1 MTTQEL
7 LITTLEAAIEEQP
20 QNKSLHR
27 SIGSVLNR
35 YFKSKENMEM
45 VRELTSSVELGS
57 NVTVNQGTNNS
68 GYVPYSSQKK
78 TLRQQPPT
86 YKPKPVVGSAI
97 DETLN
102 DLESMLKDGDPKG
115 EDKANLPDGA
125 AVNDLANENTVE
137 PTDELTEQSDET
149 NGEGYPQ
156 AFKAPGVWNVDAKE
170 DDQNEFLTM
179 TTEEYLKVYGSLADL
194 KRFAAETLN
203 LDFPKNATADAMV
216 TIIKDKIRSEEISN
230 S

>member
-7 LITTLEAAIEEQP
+7 LITTLEAAIDEQP

-45 VRELTSSVELGS
+45 VRELTSSAELGS

-86 YKPKPVVGSAI
+86 YKPKPVVGSGI
-97 DETLN
+97 DDTLN
-102 DLESMLKDGDPKG
+102 DLENMLKDGDPKG

-125 AVNDLANENTVE
+125 AANDGAAINDAANENIESTESDAEE
-137 PTDELTEQSDET
+137 PADKLEAIPDLDGGSDE
-149 NGEGYPQ
+149 E
-156 AFKAPGVWNVDAKE
+156 E
-170 DDQNEFLTM
+170 ESENEFLTM